1 MAGQAEN
8 SLRAV
13 LAFDVEGLDD
23 DVVSRVRLLYADL
36 QPKTLQ
42 SRIRALVTEMSWN
55 YLEDEEPE
63 YEKRFDR
70 QLEAVRELAAEL
82 LKQPQVL
89 SGALPGLCRG
99 QQRMACVLGEAIAAH
114 SHSPQQW
121 LEAVTQAVAGV
132 PEGERNYDLLVGFV
146 AGLANDH
153 PAIVDAF
160 KKSAVE
166 SPELAPALPQICWG
180 LGISAS
186 DIQLVIR
193 ALQAGLLPPRRL
205 NQWSFGGVLAK
216 VPGPAVASLFDMMLD
231 HSAEAF
237 AVVLD
242 LMGMY
247 AHGEP
252 ENLDGLRPQIRKLAQ
267 NATRWKP
274 SQQPISSMYDYHFEQ
289 IMSWMLRKSR
299 QDPDARATA
308 LALAKMLVSV
318 ANFDDDRLLQPVIP
332 MLLSSFPEIAWPLI
346 GQAIV
351 SDHSR
356 AALLKFTLGEP
367 FAFADEPSS
376 VILNLSEETLFA
388 WCHAHPDRAPA
399 FVAELVPVLTT
410 KEVDAPERSLHPV
423 MERLLDEFGERDDV
437 RLAID
442 LNINTFGWMGSM
454 TTYFALY
461 KEPLN
466 KLSQH
471 PKPEVRS
478 WAKTMLRQLD
488 ASVANARSR
497 DEEQEALGEI

>member
-1 MAGQAEN
+1 M
-8 SLRAV
+8 
-13 LAFDVEGLDD
+13 
-23 DVVSRVRLLYADL
+23 
-36 QPKTLQ
+36 
-42 SRIRALVTEMSWN
+42 
-55 YLEDEEPE
+55 
-63 YEKRFDR
+63 
-70 QLEAVRELAAEL
+70 RELAAEL

-99 QQRMACVLGEAIAAH
+99 QQRMAYVLGEAIAAH

-121 LEAVTQAVAGV
+121 LEAVTQVVAGV

-216 VPGPAVASLFDMMLD
+216 VPGPAVAPLFDMMLD

-267 NATRWKP
+267 NATLWKP
-274 SQQPISSMYDYHFEQ
+274 SQH
-289 IMSWMLRKSR
+289 
-299 QDPDARATA
+299 
-308 LALAKMLVSV
+308 LV
-318 ANFDDDRLLQPVIP
+318 R
-332 MLLSSFPEIAWPLI
+332 
-346 GQAIV
+346 
-351 SDHSR
+351 R
-356 AALLKFTLGEP
+356 
-367 FAFADEPSS
+367 
-376 VILNLSEETLFA
+376 
-388 WCHAHPDRAPA
+388 C
-399 FVAELVPVLTT
+399 TT
-410 KEVDAPERSLHPV
+410 TTSNRS
-423 MERLLDEFGERDDV
+423 
-437 RLAID
+437 
-442 LNINTFGWMGSM
+442 
-454 TTYFALY
+454 
-461 KEPLN
+461 
-466 KLSQH
+466 
-471 PKPEVRS
+471 
-478 WAKTMLRQLD
+478 
-488 ASVANARSR
+488 
-497 DEEQEALGEI
+497 